1 MKWADTCVM
10 ILPCGRSANTE
21 AGWMKGAG
29 KKVFVFSP
37 IKQEPELMYKIHDG
51 IFSHIDELIKELAEL
66 PQVGK
71 EGEDEKDAAYKA
83 LSDQLEFL
91 AGKIINRDKE
101 IVQLKAMNS
110 TLYNMN
116 IHFTKDIERLKMLLE
131 DVFDVKSE
139 WEQFKT
145 ENNL

>member
-1 MKWADTCVM
+1 MKET
-10 ILPCGRSANTE
+10 LSNTPEWLKEAAEE
-21 AGWMKGAG
+21 AGKLLANDGHGTDYSIQPFYRTGFLAGAISSEA
-29 KKVFVFSP
+29 KKYHS
-37 IKQEPELMYKIHDG
+37 EP
-51 IFSHIDELIKELAEL
+51 

-101 IVQLKAMNS
+101 I
-110 TLYNMN
+110 
-116 IHFTKDIERLKMLLE
+116 ERLKGLIKQMFDGEGYPE
-131 DVFDVKSE
+131 DWAK
-139 WEQFKT
+139 FKT